1 MCGSYICKA
10 LSCGMT
16 SVITVNTIKELRV
29 GRREPHRGRE
39 EGSCEESV
47 PTNLERLR
55 NIQGLLLVAGGL
67 FACLPVDSPHS
78 AQLCHPARA
87 VAALAGWQSHPGSQ

>member
-1 MCGSYICKA
+1 MWAAES
-10 LSCGMT
+10 LT
-16 SVITVNTIKELRV
+16 E
-29 GRREPHRGRE
+29 GRRRAAARKV
-39 EGSCEESV
+39 SS
-47 PTNLERLR
+47 TNLKRFL

-78 AQLCHPARA
+78 PLLCHPARA